1 MDALAVEEEKRAKPV
16 GLLQIAVGR
25 AGTRWW
31 SVKIVEAEAAEGEVA
46 MTTTAGVTAAE
57 ATPEN
62 GAATEEAPV
71 APAEAVSIPS
81 AWTSWIQ
88 QLWPTVEPSVS
99 IPFSGKQNVSELD

>member
-1 MDALAVEEEKRAKPV
+1 MDALAEEGEEEEEEKRAKPV

-31 SVKIVEAEAAEGEVA
+31 SVKIVEAEAPQVEVA

-57 ATPEN
+57 VTPAKGATTVED
-62 GAATEEAPV
+62 PV

-81 AWTSWIQ
+81 ALTS
-88 QLWPTVEPSVS
+88 
-99 IPFSGKQNVSELD
+99 